1 MPETIDL
8 IALRDVKRNL
18 NAFTR
23 ETEQP
28 TAMALMDLEPLRQMK
43 SIEITEEHITVRYN
57 EEITHRYNTNT
68 FTYKEWDYKYNDDPE
83 FVAAIAKVL
92 NLTRK
97 HLHDLPENLAC
108 PPGCAQC
115 CSGYEPFVSKD
126 DVMRIAKHLDMPYRE
141 TLDQYVVKRTSA
153 DGFILGY
160 LRKTT
165 DDVADQCVFLKGEES
180 GKYYCGIYEARP
192 HDCRAF
198 TPIGCEDVDTE
209 LSYKGEFPTGPA
221 FKPRHDRSKLRAR

>member
-8 IALRDVKRNL
+8 IALRKVKRNL
-18 NAFTR
+18 QAFTR

-28 TAMALMDLEPLRQMK
+28 TDIALMDLESLQQIK

-57 EEITHRYNTNT
+57 EEITHRYNANT
-68 FTYKEWDYKYNDDPE
+68 FTYKEWEYKYNDDPE
-83 FVAAIAKVL
+83 FVAAVAQVIDLA
-92 NLTRK
+92 RE

-108 PPGCAQC
+108 PPGCARC

-126 DVMRIAKHLDMPYRE
+126 DVTRIATHLNRPYSD
-141 TLDQYVVKRTSA
+141 TLERYVVQRPSA
-153 DGFILGY
+153 DGFVLGY
-160 LRKTT
+160 LRKVT
-165 DDVADQCVFLKGEES
+165 DDVADQCVFLKGKAS
-180 GKYYCGIYEARP
+180 GEHYCGIYEGRP

-209 LSYKGEFPTGPA
+209 LSRKGEYPVGPA
-221 FKPRHDRSKLRAR
+221 FRPRRPAKK